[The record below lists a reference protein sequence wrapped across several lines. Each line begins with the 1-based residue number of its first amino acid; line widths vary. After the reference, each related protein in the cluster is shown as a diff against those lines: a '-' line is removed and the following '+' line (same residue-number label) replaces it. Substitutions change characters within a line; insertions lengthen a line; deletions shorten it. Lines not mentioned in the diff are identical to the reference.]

1 MAAKDDLGRRGE
13 DLAAQFLSD
22 AGYTIIDRNW
32 RCPRGEIDLVARDG
46 NDTVFIEVKTRSST
60 AFGHPFEAIT
70 TQKLARLKRL
80 AHAWCDAHRQ
90 GIGSAAG
97 GSAEAGSAKAGS
109 AEAGSVHIGS
119 PLGQSRAR
127 GVVRSR
133 AIRIDA
139 ISVIA
144 AADSAPVIEHLRRVF

>member
-13 DLAAQFLSD
+13 ELAAQFLGD

-32 RCPRGEIDLVARDG
+32 RCARGEIDLVARDG

-70 TQKLARLKRL
+70 VQKLARLRRL
-80 AHAWCDAHRQ
+80 AHAWCEAHPQ
-90 GIGSAAG
+90 GSGSVHVG
-97 GSAEAGSAKAGS
+97 PPLSDSKLAGSANRR
-109 AEAGSVHIGS
+109 E
-119 PLGQSRAR
+119 LRN
-127 GVVRSR
+127 R

-144 AADSAPVIEHLRRVF
+144 ATGCEPTIEHLRRVY